1 MKYGLMELFQMHHSE
16 TRYGVASSDRLEL
29 FGKAKAL
36 GFDGIEFGL
45 QSECSSEGT
54 AWEFRRNSTYAED
67 PLWTGEGDLRQALKE
82 ASDKTGVEAR
92 SLCLH
97 LLNYR
102 ENSPASEDAA
112 HRVKARQILE
122 GAMEA
127 CHEIGASV
135 ILVPFF
141 GTATLETREQ
151 MDQLV
156 SEMRSYAPLAE
167 SLGVCLALETT
178 LDAPTTCDILEEIH
192 SEAVQVYFD
201 TGNTAGRGYDILREI
216 QYLGGRIVQV
226 HIKDSP
232 AIPSLENG
240 RVDFRRVIQTLQGIG
255 YQDYLV
261 LELPTLDDE
270 TMQASLSY
278 LKRLAESEGV
288 E

>member
-16 TRYGVASSDRLEL
+16 TRYGVVSSDRLEL
-29 FGKAKAL
+29 FEKAKTL

-45 QSECSSEGT
+45 QSD
-54 AWEFRRNSTYAED
+54 YVED
-67 PLWTGEGDLRQALKE
+67 PLWTGEGDLRWVLKE
-82 ASDKTGVEAR
+82 ASSTTGVEAR

-112 HRVKARQILE
+112 HRAKARQILE

-178 LDAPTTCDILEEIH
+178 LDAPTTCGILDEIH
-192 SEAVQVYFD
+192 SKAVQVYFD
-201 TGNTAGRGYDILREI
+201 TGNTAGRGYDVLREI
-216 QYLGGRIVQV
+216 QHLGRRIAQV

-232 AIPSLENG
+232 TIPSLKNG

-278 LKRLAESEGV
+278 LKRLAESERV